1 MKVSA
6 LFKRLSHSELS
17 GLSWANEGNG
27 TIQPGRQ
34 QQIVEYANDGLLRL
48 HSRFLLK
55 QEEVILEQL
64 SWLNEYK
71 IDSKHGLFN
80 PARPSSV
87 PGYILDKPNEPFPD
101 DLIKIMRVVG
111 PGGCELPLNDDA
123 CGSLATPQPSILQV
137 PCPVNGQ
144 VLSIVYQARHVPLTI
159 VPDAEIVLPDVLY
172 PALFAYIA
180 REVFN
185 HMNGAE
191 NGAKG
196 VEHGAIFDS
205 ICEEVVDMD
214 LVSSSISNTTGRRFA
229 RGGWR

>member
-17 GLSWANEGNG
+17 GFSWANEGNG
-27 TIQPGRQ
+27 TIQAARQ
-34 QQIVEYANDGLLRL
+34 PQIIEYANDALLRL

-55 QEEVILEQL
+55 QEEVMIEQL

-80 PARPSSV
+80 PARPAST
-87 PGYILDKPNEPFPD
+87 PGYLLDKPNELFPD
-101 DLIKIMRVVG
+101 DIIKILKVVA
-111 PGGCELPLNDDA
+111 PGGCELPLNDET
-123 CGSLATPQPSILQV
+123 CGSVFTPQPTVLQI

-144 VLSIVYQARHVPLTI
+144 ILSLVYQARHVPLTI
-159 VPDAEIVLPDVLY
+159 TPDAEITLPDVLY
-172 PALFAYIA
+172 PALYAYIA

-185 HMNGAE
+185 HMNGPE

-214 LVSSSISNTTGRRFA
+214 LVSSSVSNTQNHRFC